1 MYEGRPISAALGL
14 DPATLGGSV
23 TIKDIRREDFSAV
36 LTNGFDTLISFDQAG
51 NLIGH
56 NALAQP
62 NPVPSFAAYRQ
73 GPVAAW
79 AQEGRIAFVLNRL
92 GEILLYKD
100 QKLLFARR
108 SGRWRFLTHEPVLT
122 QMGGTNREQI
132 RIPVYESCLDASAAR
147 TGACIG
153 VVTSGHSGQWKSLAT
168 SEDDWLTDPR
178 SDKAKSI
185 W

>member
-1 MYEGRPISAALGL
+1 LYEGRPISAALGL

-92 GEILLYKD
+92 GEILLYK
-100 QKLLFARR
+100 LLFARR